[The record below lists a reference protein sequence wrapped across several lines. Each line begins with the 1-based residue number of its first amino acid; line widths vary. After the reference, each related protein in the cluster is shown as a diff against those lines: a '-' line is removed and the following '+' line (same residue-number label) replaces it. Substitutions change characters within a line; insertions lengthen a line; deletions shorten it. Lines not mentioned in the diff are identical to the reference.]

1 MGETNKMN
9 ETNELL
15 QDKISVQKQGNSFVL
30 IGIGGTVGEITYK
43 LVDVDTWVIE
53 HTYLDPEYRGRNIG
67 KQLLDLVV
75 DEARENGRT
84 IIPSCSYAL
93 EQFKANPEYADV
105 WDKTD
110 TQYSD
115 TYSSSSAASPK
126 H

>member
-1 MGETNKMN
+1 MGETDEMN

-15 QDKISVQKQGNSFVL
+15 QDEISVQKQGNSFVL

-43 LVDVDTWVIE
+43 LVDVGTWVID
-53 HTYLDPEYRGRNIG
+53 HTYLDPEYRGRNLG

-75 DEARENGRT
+75 DEARENGRK
-84 IIPSCSYAL
+84 IVPSCSYAL

-105 WDKTD
+105 WDKTN

-115 TYSSSSAASPK
+115 AYSSSSAASPK
-126 H
+126 R